1 MLMVAWNVAGGV
13 EQRVQGGEDR
23 YLHRYLDTVL

>member
-13 EQRVQGGEDR
+13 EQRVARTDI
-23 YLHRYLDTVL
+23 YIDTGYWRVL

>member
-23 YLHRYLDTVL
+23 YLDTGYWRV